1 MKNKTVP
8 TEAFP
13 ITYRVIQRDGM
24 FVRGSFDS
32 IADAKNFV
40 YTKYPRTGDF
50 SAVLPIGYREE
61 ERRAVFSGGAVQYV
75 TILKNR
81 WCITNQW
88 RDVVDPKI
96 IDATGPRYVPKNYSF
111 YYHRYD
117 AVRKGLVKKKN
128 DGLKIKTVWAYT
140 NRWSPYLKE
149 WCFKKAVRNKGFA
162 TLQERRANVGCMH
175 EDFINEYGTVFVRG
189 KRRKSYLP
197 TTWDKT
203 RLNRDKCFK
212 SWKHNSK
219 RGKQWKP
226 KDTE

>member
-8 TEAFP
+8 VQAFP

-24 FVRGSFDS
+24 IVRGSFDS

-40 YTKYPRTGDF
+40 QTKYPQTGGF
-50 SAVLPIGYREE
+50 SAVLLIGCGEE
-61 ERRAVFSGGAVQYV
+61 ERRTIFSGGTIRYV
-75 TILKNR
+75 TVLKNR

-88 RDVVDPKI
+88 HDVVDPKI
-96 IDATGPRYVPKNYSF
+96 IYEAGPRHPRKDYTF

-117 AVRKGLVKKKN
+117 TVRKGLVKKKN

-140 NRWSPYLKE
+140 NHWSQYSNE
-149 WCFKKAVRNKGFA
+149 WCFKKVVRNKGYA
-162 TLQERRANVGCMH
+162 TQQERRANVGCLN
-175 EDFINEYGTVFVRG
+175 EDFLNEYGTIFVRG
-189 KRRKSYLP
+189 KRRKRCLP
-197 TTWDKT
+197 TLWDKT

-219 RGKQWKP
+219 RNKQWKP